1 MLYKNKHKTS
11 LINEAYKLYIQLLP
25 HISKK
30 KVSWEIERSI
40 FLRKNNVINF
50 SWMVQT

>member
-1 MLYKNKHKTS
+1 MLYKNKHKTD
-11 LINEAYKLYIQLLP
+11 LIIEAYKSYMQLLP

-30 KVSWEIERSI
+30 VSREKY

-50 SWMVQT
+50 GSMVQT